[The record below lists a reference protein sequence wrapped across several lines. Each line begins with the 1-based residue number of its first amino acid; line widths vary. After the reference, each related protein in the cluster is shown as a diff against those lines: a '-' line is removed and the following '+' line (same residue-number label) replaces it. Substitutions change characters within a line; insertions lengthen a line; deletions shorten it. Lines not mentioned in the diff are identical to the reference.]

1 LSHAGT
7 APSIAR
13 AAIGQNK
20 VEAAAVAAGIAVAAV
35 EAGMAVVVEAAAATA
50 TASVTEAD
58 RGAGMLANS
67 CMAAYI

>member
-1 LSHAGT
+1 
-7 APSIAR
+7 
-13 AAIGQNK
+13 

-35 EAGMAVVVEAAAATA
+35 EGGMAVVVEAAAATA